1 MSFRFK
7 IPTLSVCFK
16 WLLLGFIISLPLL
29 SGCNFSGV
37 TSSDKTPPTLNQIKQ
52 RGKLIAGVKFDSKP
66 FGYLD
71 NDGQVKG
78 FDVDLIREINRR
90 VFGPTAKVSF
100 QQVLSSTR
108 IIAVNSGTVDI
119 VAATMTITPERA
131 EVIHFSNEYFRATQ
145 QVMVPSTSKAK
156 KLTDLATLRILYVLG
171 STSEKNIRKV
181 LPQAK
186 YVGFKTAVDAFSAL
200 KAGRG
205 DALTT
210 DDTILAG
217 FLADSCGYRLLPE
230 RLSSEP
236 YGLGFRKDEN
246 STASKSFIEAVN
258 KAIAEI
264 KADGTLKKIEQR
276 WMSLDQQNHCP

>member
-1 MSFRFK
+1 MNFRLKVPSF
-7 IPTLSVCFK
+7 SACFQ
-16 WLLLGFIISLPLL
+16 WLLLGLFISLPLL
-29 SGCNFSGV
+29 SGCNSSGV
-37 TSSDKTPPTLNQIKQ
+37 TSADKTPPALNQIKQ

-90 VFGPTAKVSF
+90 VFGPSAVVSF

-131 EVIHFSNEYFRATQ
+131 EVIHFSDEYFRATQ
-145 QVMVPSTSKAK
+145 KVMVPSESGAK
-156 KLTDLATLRILYVLG
+156 KLTDLATQRILYVLG
-171 STSEKNIRKV
+171 STSEKNIRRI

-186 YVGFKTAVDAFSAL
+186 YIGFKTAVDAFSAL

-230 RLSSEP
+230 KLSSEP
-236 YGLGFRKDEN
+236 YGLGFRKDES
-246 STASKSFIEAVN
+246 STASQSFINAVN

-264 KADGTLKKIEQR
+264 KADGTLKIIEKR
-276 WMSLDQQNHCP
+276 WMSLDQQSHCR